1 MARMNKKDW
10 KKYLHNPHPVLKAA
24 FIGAG
29 IFLLVCG
36 VAILSVAFT
45 PIPDLNSFDAR
56 KVSESTKI
64 YDRTGKT
71 VLYDLNH
78 DMRRN
83 VVPLTQMSK
92 NLQLATIAIE
102 DDKFYQHSGVRFTSV
117 VRAII
122 ADIQEGSFAQGGSTI
137 TQQVVKNTILT
148 GKKSPIRKVQEWIL
162 AWKLEGKYTKDE
174 ILEFYLNVTPYGG
187 TLYGAEAASRAFF
200 GKSASDLSIA
210 ESAYLAALPQAPTFY
225 SPYGN
230 NREALD
236 ERKDR
241 VLDRMHVLG
250 YIDDANYESA
260 RREAV
265 TFSRQQNGGIIAPHF
280 VFYVEQYLEQKYG
293 TDVVTQGLSIITTL
307 DVDLQNDAEE
317 IVNRY
322 ALINEGKFN
331 AENAALVAIDPKTG
345 QILTMVGSR
354 NYFDPNIDGNYNIA
368 LAPRQPGSAFKP
380 FVYATAIAKGYTPE
394 SVLFDLPTQF
404 STACSPSDVYN
415 SEPPCYAPGNYD
427 MTFRGPMTFT
437 TALQQSINI
446 PAVQTLYLAGIG
458 NVIDLATRMGIQGL
472 GDPKSYGLSFA
483 LGAAEVRLLDLVSAY
498 GVFANDGIRHAPT
511 GILEVKDKTGKVLEK
526 YEERGEMVLDT
537 NVAHQMAAIM
547 SNNEARIPA
556 YAANNPLTFSGYDV
570 AAKTGTTNESRDAW
584 TVGYSPTIAVGAWAG
599 NNDNRP
605 MVKEIA
611 GYIVAPMWHEFMEKA
626 LAKAPSE
633 VFEEP
638 PVTPSDLAPALRG
651 QSFVQ
656 GPDGTM
662 SAHSLLYWTNKD
674 APRSGPPLN
683 PASDPQFNYWE
694 APIQAWIAS
703 GGAIAPRPNATST
716 EAILEQI
723 NDLIE
728 EAADLQRKQRPDIG
742 GQ

>member
-1 MARMNKKDW
+1 MARMNTKSW
-10 KKYLHNPHPVLKAA
+10 KKHLENPHPLLRAA
-24 FIGAG
+24 FIAG
-29 IFLLVCG
+29 GIVLLACG
-36 VAILSVAFT
+36 IAVLSVAFT

-71 VLYDLNH
+71 ILYDLNH

-83 VVPLTQMSK
+83 VVPLSQMSK

-117 VRAII
+117 IRAII
-122 ADIQEGSFAQGGSTI
+122 ADIQAGGLVQGGSTI

-148 GKKSPIRKVQEWIL
+148 GKKTPIRKIQEWIL

-200 GKSASDLSIA
+200 GKSAQDLTVA
-210 ESAYLAALPQAPTFY
+210 EAAYLAALPQAPTFF

-230 NREALD
+230 NRDGLDARKNQVLARMEA
-236 ERKDR
+236 
-241 VLDRMHVLG
+241 LG
-250 YIDDANYESA
+250 YIDEATYEQAKNES
-260 RREAV
+260 V

-280 VFYVEQYLEQKYG
+280 VFFVEQYLEQKYG
-293 TDVVTQGLSIITTL
+293 ADVVNQGLTIITTL
-307 DVDLQNDAEE
+307 DTELQNDAEE

-322 ALINEGKFN
+322 ALANEGRFN

-354 NYFDPNIDGNYNIA
+354 NYFDPDIDGNYNIA

-380 FVYATAIAKGYTPE
+380 FVYATALNKGYTPE

-427 MTFRGPMTFT
+427 QTFRGPMTFT

-446 PAVQTLYLAGIG
+446 PAVEALYLAGIG
-458 NVIDLATRMGIQGL
+458 NVIELATRMGIQGL
-472 GDPKSYGLSFA
+472 GDAKDYGLSFA

-511 GILEVKDKTGKVLEK
+511 GVLEVRDKTGKVLEK
-526 YEERGEMVLDT
+526 FEERGELALDT
-537 NVAHQMAAIM
+537 NVAHQMASIM

-556 YAANNPLTFSGYDV
+556 YAANNPLTFPGYDV

-584 TVGYSPTIAVGAWAG
+584 TVGYSPTIAVGVWAG

-611 GYIVAPMWHEFMEKA
+611 GYIVAPMWHEFMAKA
-626 LAKAPSE
+626 LAKVPSE

-638 PVTPSDLAPALRG
+638 PATPSDLAPALRG

-656 GPDGTM
+656 SADGTM

-674 APRSGPPLN
+674 NPRSGPPVN
-683 PASDPQFNYWE
+683 PASDPQFAYWE

-703 GGAIAPRPNATST
+703 GGAIAPRSTATST
-716 EAILEQI
+716 ENIIDQI

-728 EAADLQRKQRPDIG
+728 EAADLQRQQRPDIG

>member
-1 MARMNKKDW
+1 MSKSFW
-10 KKYLHNPHPVLKAA
+10 KKHLQNPHPLLRYA
-24 FIGAG
+24 FIGG
-29 IFLLVCG
+29 GVFMLICG

-71 VLYDLNH
+71 ILYDLNH

-83 VVPLTQMSK
+83 VVPLSAMSK
-92 NLQLATIAIE
+92 NLQQASIAIE
-102 DDKFYQHSGVRFTSV
+102 DDKFYEHSGVRLFSFI
-117 VRAII
+117 RALLANI
-122 ADIQEGSFAQGGSTI
+122 ESGSFSQGGSTI

-187 TLYGAEAASRAFF
+187 TLYGAEAASRSFF
-200 GKSASDLSIA
+200 GKSASDLSLA
-210 ESAYLAALPQAPTFY
+210 EAAYLAALPQAPSYY

-230 NREALD
+230 NRAALD
-236 ERKDR
+236 SRKDQ
-241 VLDRMHVLG
+241 VLSRMLHLG
-250 YIDDANYESA
+250 YIDEATYTTAKS
-260 RREAV
+260 EAV

-293 TDVVTQGLSIITTL
+293 TDVVNQGLSIITTL

-322 ALINEGKFN
+322 ALANEGRFN

-345 QILTMVGSR
+345 QILSMVGSR
-354 NYFDPNIDGNYNIA
+354 NYFDPDIDGNYNIA

-380 FVYATAIAKGYTPE
+380 FVYAAAIAKGYTPE

-404 STACSPSDVYN
+404 STACSPSDVFN
-415 SEPPCYAPGNYD
+415 SAPPCYAPGNYD
-427 MTFRGPMTFT
+427 QTFRGPMTFT
-437 TALQQSINI
+437 SALQQSINI
-446 PAVQTLYLAGIG
+446 PAVQTLYLAGIK

-472 GDPKSYGLSFA
+472 GDPKDYGLSFA
-483 LGAAEVRLLDLVSAY
+483 LGAAEVRLLDITSAY
-498 GVFANDGIRHAPT
+498 GVFGNDGIRHAPT
-511 GILEVKDKTGKVLEK
+511 GVLEVRDKKGKIIEK
-526 YEERGEMVLDT
+526 FEERGEMVLDS
-537 NVAHQMAAIM
+537 NVARQMASIM
-547 SNNEARIPA
+547 SNNDARIPA
-556 YAANNPLTFSGYDV
+556 YAANNPLTVAGYDV

-584 TVGYSPTIAVGAWAG
+584 TVGYTPDIAVGVWAG

-611 GYIVAPMWHEFMEKA
+611 GYIVAPMWNEFMKKA
-626 LAKAPSE
+626 LVKKPAT
-633 VFEEP
+633 FFQEP
-638 PVTPSDLAPALRG
+638 PATPTDVSPALRG

-656 GPDGTM
+656 AADGSM

-674 APRSGPPLN
+674 APQGPPPAN
-683 PASDPQFNYWE
+683 PGSDPQFPYWE
-694 APIQAWIAS
+694 APIQAWLAS
-703 GGAIAPRPNATST
+703 GGAMPSQETTQN
-716 EAILEQI
+716 EE
-723 NDLIE
+723 DLLDE
-728 EAADLQRKQRPDIG
+728 LDDLLDQAADLQRKQRPDIG